1 MDKYEYKV
9 RADEI
14 RALIQEKKYKEAVEI
29 ADTIDWRN
37 VKNSKML
44 CTISDLY
51 KMCKRFE
58 DSRDV
63 LSMAYQRNPGGRM
76 ILYSLCELSIKLGDI
91 VNAIE
96 YLKEFKQ
103 VAPRDPGRLILK
115 YKLYTAEEV
124 SLEERI
130 EVLEELKQYDCK
142 ERWMYELAYLYH
154 MQGVSDKC
162 VEECNQIAIYFGEGK
177 YVVKALEL
185 KALHEPLSAEQDA
198 LYRRL
203 TGPKENDIL
212 VKDMDVSKFNTID
225 LQKELANSM
234 AEVFFNDNQKP
245 AEEFKETE
253 QPAET
258 AEEPVY
264 DDITLMMPNLN
275 EAEAPAPTPE
285 QEPEESSSEVEDATT
300 VIGPINIEE
309 KSETPKPAEET
320 VIYNIN
326 DVETALKKEPGV
338 ARTVIPSH
346 GRFDDM
352 HEVMPKATKNPAIVF
367 PNYDDMVSM
376 EGDGQISFN
385 IPDQEVVDKQI
396 TGQISIDDVMAEWE
410 RLRAA
415 NEKAWREN
423 MHRKVLQ
430 QTSTL
435 FKDFDESSKSGL
447 LEQLEE
453 EVEASPVVELT
464 REESERLG
472 IEVEPEETESEEPES
487 VQEDDGFVP
496 GLANIVPTVEIAD
509 AAADAAGVA
518 ASAAVPEEILT
529 VTDVPDETDTQGND
543 IREIVIDEEPTA
555 EELFFDRTPYAQDSE
570 ETEEPETAQEE
581 TTEEATE
588 ESVEEIS
595 FADNGYLEA
604 FAAASEERDD
614 LDREFLVEETEEQ
627 TVLPEVTEEPEPI
640 EETAEIPEELIEEEN
655 DTQEAVETADNTE
668 EAFFEDVTEVLEET
682 EEATEEVAE
691 EIVKEPAEEPV
702 YEEADAEETVTEES
716 APKEDASEELPDA
729 EIQTKAESTEEPSE
743 EISEESKEEAEEEAV
758 PEESEAPTVRPS
770 GFTAEQEERFEAFIQ
785 LEEGRKQLKSVIEN
799 ISTESGHGNAVI
811 GSEDL
816 DSAIELAKGLIMEL
830 ASKEEISGKIAKIKA
845 STLNAKDAEET
856 LSKLYGGAL
865 IIQDAHELRRETL
878 DAMRRVLSARDK
890 NLFIVLTCPRRS
902 KHKFMTDNSDMLSS
916 FDVSYDIEALNN
928 KELAAYAKAYALSKE
943 YTIDEMG
950 MLALHTKIDGRQTN
964 EHSVTVTEVKD
975 MVDEAIANSTK
986 KNAKY
991 FLDVLMG
998 KRYDENDM
1006 VVLKEKDFS

>member
-212 VKDMDVSKFNTID
+212 VKDMDVSKFNTIN

-245 AEEFKETE
+245 AEENKEVG

-258 AEEPVY
+258 QEEPVY
-264 DDITLMMPNLN
+264 DDITVMMPDIN
-275 EAEAPAPTPE
+275 EAEAPAPEPAQE
-285 QEPEESSSEVEDATT
+285 QEPEEAPSEVEDATT

-309 KSETPKPAEET
+309 KTETPKPSEET

-338 ARTVIPSH
+338 ARTVVPSH

-352 HEVMPKATKNPAIVF
+352 HEVMPKATRNPAIVF

-472 IEVEPEETESEEPES
+472 IEVEPEETESEESEPE
-487 VQEDDGFVP
+487 QEEDGFVP

-509 AAADAAGVA
+509 AAAEAA
-518 ASAAVPEEILT
+518 ASVATAAVPEEILT
-529 VTDVPDETDTQGND
+529 VTDVPAEADSQGSD

-555 EELFFDRTPYAQDSE
+555 EELFFDRTPYTQDSE
-570 ETEEPETAQEE
+570 ETEEPENVQEE

-588 ESVEEIS
+588 ESAREVS

-614 LDREFLVEETEEQ
+614 LDREFLKEET
-627 TVLPEVTEEPEPI
+627 TESEPI
-640 EETAEIPEELIEEEN
+640 EETAETPEELIEEES
-655 DTQEAVETADNTE
+655 DTQEAVETEDNTE
-668 EAFFEDVTEVLEET
+668 EAFFEDVTDVLEET
-682 EEATEEVAE
+682 EEATEEITT
-691 EIVKEPAEEPV
+691 EIVEEPAEEPV
-702 YEEADAEETVTEES
+702 YEEPVAEETVTEES
-716 APKEDASEELPDA
+716 VPEGEAAEELPEE
-729 EIQTKAESTEEPSE
+729 EIQTEELTEEETAEEPQEELTEEPTE
-743 EISEESKEEAEEEAV
+743 EFAEEQAPAE
-758 PEESEAPTVRPS
+758 PEVPTVRPS
-770 GFTAEQEERFEAFIQ
+770 GFTVEQEERFEAFIQ
-785 LEEGRKQLKSVIEN
+785 LEEGRQQLKTAIEN

-890 NLFIVLTCPRRS
+890 KLFIVLTCPRRS
-902 KHKFMTDNSDMLSS
+902 KHKFMADNSDMLSS

-950 MLALHTKIDGRQTN
+950 MLALHTKIEGRQTN
-964 EHSVTVTEVKD
+964 EHSVTVTEVKE

-991 FLDVLMG
+991 FFDVLMG

-1006 VVLKEKDFS
+1006 VVLKEKDFA

>member
-63 LSMAYQRNPGGRM
+63 LFMAYQRNPGGRM
-76 ILYSLCELSIKLGDI
+76 ILYSLCELSIKLGDV
-91 VNAIE
+91 VNAVE

-234 AEVFFNDNQKP
+234 AEVFFNDNRKP
-245 AEEFKETE
+245 AQEEKETVE
-253 QPAET
+253 PATSE
-258 AEEPVY
+258 EEPVY
-264 DDITLMMPNLN
+264 DDITLMIPNVD
-275 EAEAPAPTPE
+275 EAQTSAPAE
-285 QEPEESSSEVEDATT
+285 EHEPEPVSLASEVEDATT

-309 KSETPKPAEET
+309 ESETPKPAEET

-338 ARTVIPSH
+338 ARTVVPSH

-352 HEVMPKATKNPAIVF
+352 HEVMPRATKNPAIVF

-472 IEVEPEETESEEPES
+472 IEVEPEETDSEEP

-496 GLANIVPTVEIAD
+496 GLANIVPAVEIID
-509 AAADAAGVA
+509 AASEAATA
-518 ASAAVPEEILT
+518 TVPEEILT
-529 VTDVPDETDTQGND
+529 VTDVPDENDTQGSD

-555 EELFFDRTPYAQDSE
+555 EELFFDRTPYTQDTE
-570 ETEEPETAQEE
+570 ESEEPEAAQEE
-581 TTEEATE
+581 EKEEATE
-588 ESVEEIS
+588 ETVEEVS
-595 FADNGYLEA
+595 FSDNGYLEA

-614 LDREFLVEETEEQ
+614 LDREFLREETEEQ
-627 TVLPEVTEEPEPI
+627 AVEPEVNEESEPI
-640 EETAEIPEELIEEEN
+640 EETAETPEELIEES
-655 DTQEAVETADNTE
+655 DIQEPVETEDNTE
-668 EAFFEDVTEVLEET
+668 EAFLEDVTDVLEET
-682 EEATEEVAE
+682 EKATEEIAE
-691 EIVKEPAEEPV
+691 EILEEPADSEPVTEELAIEEPVSEEVTEEIPTDELTEEEPAE
-702 YEEADAEETVTEES
+702 S
-716 APKEDASEELPDA
+716 SSEELSEA
-729 EIQTKAESTEEPSE
+729 STEEF
-743 EISEESKEEAEEEAV
+743 AEEQTPA
-758 PEESEAPTVRPS
+758 ESEVPVVRPS

-785 LEEGRKQLKSVIEN
+785 LEEGRKQLKSAIDN
-799 ISTESGHGNAVI
+799 ISTEAGRGNAII

-878 DAMRRVLSARDK
+878 DAMRRVLSAKDK
-890 NLFIVLTCPRRS
+890 KLFIVLTCLRRS
-902 KHKFMTDNSDMLSS
+902 KHKFMADNSDMLSS

-1006 VVLKEKDFS
+1006 VVLKEKDFA

>member
-245 AEEFKETE
+245 AEENKEVG

-258 AEEPVY
+258 QEEPVY
-264 DDITLMMPNLN
+264 DDITVMMPDIN
-275 EAEAPAPTPE
+275 EAEAPVPEPAQE
-285 QEPEESSSEVEDATT
+285 QEPEEAPSEVEDATT

-309 KSETPKPAEET
+309 KTETPKPAEET

-338 ARTVIPSH
+338 ARTVVPSH

-352 HEVMPKATKNPAIVF
+352 HEVMPKATRNPALVF

-472 IEVEPEETESEEPES
+472 IEVEPEETESEESEPE
-487 VQEDDGFVP
+487 QEEDGFVP
-496 GLANIVPTVEIAD
+496 GLANIVPTVEIVD
-509 AAADAAGVA
+509 AAAEAA
-518 ASAAVPEEILT
+518 ASVATAAVPEEILT
-529 VTDVPDETDTQGND
+529 VTDVPAEADSQGSD

-570 ETEEPETAQEE
+570 EAEEPENVQEE
-581 TTEEATE
+581 ATEEATE
-588 ESVEEIS
+588 ESAQEVS

-614 LDREFLVEETEEQ
+614 LDREFLKEETDEF
-627 TVLPEVTEEPEPI
+627 EPI
-640 EETAEIPEELIEEEN
+640 EETAETPEELIEEEN
-655 DTQEAVETADNTE
+655 DSQEAVETEDNTE

-682 EEATEEVAE
+682 EEATEEIVT
-691 EIVKEPAEEPV
+691 EIVEEPV
-702 YEEADAEETVTEES
+702 AEETVTEES
-716 APKEDASEELPDA
+716 VPEEEAAEELSEE
-729 EIQTKAESTEEPSE
+729 EIQTEELTEEETAEEPQEELTEEPTE
-743 EISEESKEEAEEEAV
+743 EFAEEQAPAE
-758 PEESEAPTVRPS
+758 PEVPTVRPS
-770 GFTAEQEERFEAFIQ
+770 GFTVEQEDRFEAFIQ
-785 LEEGRKQLKSVIEN
+785 LEEGRQQLKTAIEN

-890 NLFIVLTCPRRS
+890 KLFIVLTCPRRS
-902 KHKFMTDNSDMLSS
+902 KHKFMADNSDMLSS

-964 EHSVTVTEVKD
+964 EHSVTVTEVKE

-991 FLDVLMG
+991 FFDVLMG

-1006 VVLKEKDFS
+1006 VVLKEKDFA

>member
-245 AEEFKETE
+245 AEENKEVG
-253 QPAET
+253 QPAEIQ
-258 AEEPVY
+258 EEPVY
-264 DDITLMMPNLN
+264 DDITVMMPDIN
-275 EAEAPAPTPE
+275 EAEAPAPEPAQE
-285 QEPEESSSEVEDATT
+285 QEPEEAPSEVEDATT

-309 KSETPKPAEET
+309 KTETPKPAEET

-338 ARTVIPSH
+338 ARTVVPSH

-352 HEVMPKATKNPAIVF
+352 HEVMPKATRNPAIVF

-472 IEVEPEETESEEPES
+472 IEVEPEETESEESEPE
-487 VQEDDGFVP
+487 QEEDGFVP
-496 GLANIVPTVEIAD
+496 GLVNIVPTVEIVD
-509 AAADAAGVA
+509 AAAEAA
-518 ASAAVPEEILT
+518 ASVATAAVPEEILT
-529 VTDVPDETDTQGND
+529 VTDVPAEEDSLGSD

-570 ETEEPETAQEE
+570 ETEEPENVKEE
-581 TTEEATE
+581 AIEEATE
-588 ESVEEIS
+588 ESAREVS

-614 LDREFLVEETEEQ
+614 LDREFLKEETDES
-627 TVLPEVTEEPEPI
+627 EPI
-640 EETAEIPEELIEEEN
+640 EETAETPEELIEEES
-655 DTQEAVETADNTE
+655 DTPEAVETEDNTE

-682 EEATEEVAE
+682 EEATEEITT
-691 EIVKEPAEEPV
+691 EIVEEPTEEPV
-702 YEEADAEETVTEES
+702 YDEPVAEETVTEES
-716 APKEDASEELPDA
+716 VPEEEAAEELPEE
-729 EIQTKAESTEEPSE
+729 EIQTEELIEEETAEEPQEELTEEPTE
-743 EISEESKEEAEEEAV
+743 EFAEEQAPAE
-758 PEESEAPTVRPS
+758 PEVPTVRPS
-770 GFTAEQEERFEAFIQ
+770 GFTVEQEERFEAFIQ
-785 LEEGRKQLKSVIEN
+785 LEEGRQQLKTAIEN

-890 NLFIVLTCPRRS
+890 KLFIVLTCPRRS
-902 KHKFMTDNSDMLSS
+902 KHKFMADNSDMLSS

-964 EHSVTVTEVKD
+964 EHSVTVTEVKE

-991 FLDVLMG
+991 FFDVLMG

-1006 VVLKEKDFS
+1006 VVLKEKDFA

>member
-63 LSMAYQRNPGGRM
+63 LFMAYQRNPGGRM
-76 ILYSLCELSIKLGDI
+76 ILYSLCELSIKLGDV
-91 VNAIE
+91 VNAVE

-234 AEVFFNDNQKP
+234 AEVFFNDNRKP
-245 AEEFKETE
+245 AQEEKETVE
-253 QPAET
+253 PATSE
-258 AEEPVY
+258 EEPIY
-264 DDITLMMPNLN
+264 DDITLMIPNVD
-275 EAEAPAPTPE
+275 EAQTSAPAE
-285 QEPEESSSEVEDATT
+285 EHEPEPVSSASEVEDATT

-309 KSETPKPAEET
+309 ESETPKPAEET

-338 ARTVIPSH
+338 ARTVVPSH

-352 HEVMPKATKNPAIVF
+352 HEVMPRATKNPAIVF

-472 IEVEPEETESEEPES
+472 IEVEPEETDSEEP

-496 GLANIVPTVEIAD
+496 GLANIVPTVEIID
-509 AAADAAGVA
+509 AASEAATA
-518 ASAAVPEEILT
+518 TVPEEILT
-529 VTDVPDETDTQGND
+529 VTDVPAENDTQGSD

-555 EELFFDRTPYAQDSE
+555 EELFFDRTPYTQDTE
-570 ETEEPETAQEE
+570 ESEEPEVAQEE
-581 TTEEATE
+581 EKEEATE
-588 ESVEEIS
+588 ETVEEVS
-595 FADNGYLEA
+595 FSDNGYLEA

-614 LDREFLVEETEEQ
+614 LDREFLREETEEQ
-627 TVLPEVTEEPEPI
+627 AVEPEVNEESEPI
-640 EETAEIPEELIEEEN
+640 EETAETPEELIEEES
-655 DTQEAVETADNTE
+655 DIQEPVETEDNTK
-668 EAFFEDVTEVLEET
+668 EAFLEDVTDVLEET
-682 EEATEEVAE
+682 EKATEEIAE
-691 EIVKEPAEEPV
+691 EILEEPADSEPVTEELAIEEPV
-702 YEEADAEETVTEES
+702 SEEVTEEIPTAELTEEETAES
-716 APKEDASEELPDA
+716 SSEELSEA
-729 EIQTKAESTEEPSE
+729 STEEF
-743 EISEESKEEAEEEAV
+743 AEEQTPA
-758 PEESEAPTVRPS
+758 ESEVPVVRPS

-785 LEEGRKQLKSVIEN
+785 LEEGRKQLKSAIDN
-799 ISTESGHGNAVI
+799 ISTEAGRGNAII

-878 DAMRRVLSARDK
+878 DAMRRVLSAKDK
-890 NLFIVLTCPRRS
+890 KLFIVLTCLRRS
-902 KHKFMTDNSDMLSS
+902 KHKFMADNSDMLSS

-1006 VVLKEKDFS
+1006 VVLKEKDFA

>member
-14 RALIQEKKYKEAVEI
+14 RALISEKKFKEAVEI

-37 VKNSKML
+37 VKNSGML

-63 LSMAYQRNPGGRM
+63 LFLAYQRNPGGRM

-103 VAPRDPGRLILK
+103 VAPRDPGRLVLK

-142 ERWMYELAYLYH
+142 EKWMYELAYLYH

-234 AEVFFNDNQKP
+234 AEVFFNDNEKP
-245 AEEFKETE
+245 AQEAKEPE
-253 QPAET
+253 QPEVPP
-258 AEEPVY
+258 EEPVY
-264 DDITLMMPNLN
+264 EDITVMLPDVN
-275 EAEAPAPTPE
+275 EVKEASKPE
-285 QEPEESSSEVEDATT
+285 SEPEPEVSEPEVPDATM
-300 VIGPINIEE
+300 VIGPFGLEE
-309 KSETPKPAEET
+309 KTKEPEPSEET

-326 DVETALKKEPGV
+326 DVESALKKEPGV
-338 ARTVIPSH
+338 ARTILPSH

-352 HEVMPKATKNPAIVF
+352 HEVMPKATNNPAIVF
-367 PNYDDMVSM
+367 PNYDDMVSL

-396 TGQISIDDVMAEWE
+396 TGQISIEDVLAEWE
-410 RLRAA
+410 RLRNA

-430 QTSTL
+430 QTSSL

-453 EVEASPVVELT
+453 EVEASPTVELT
-464 REESERLG
+464 REEAARLG
-472 IEVEPEETESEEPES
+472 LEEPEEIEAAESEAEVETET
-487 VQEDDGFVP
+487 EDDGFVP
-496 GLANIVPTVEIAD
+496 GLANVVPTIEIIDSAME
-509 AAADAAGVA
+509 AAAAT
-518 ASAAVPEEILT
+518 STVPEEILT
-529 VTDVPDETDTQGND
+529 VTDVPDEADSQSGDMREILIDDTQ
-543 IREIVIDEEPTA
+543 PTA
-555 EELFFDRTPYAQDSE
+555 EELFFDRTPFLNEDKAESDESDKEESE
-570 ETEEPETAQEE
+570 EK
-581 TTEEATE
+581 
-588 ESVEEIS
+588 VS
-595 FADNGYLEA
+595 FEDNGYLEA
-604 FAAASEERDD
+604 FAEASEERDN
-614 LDREFLVEETEEQ
+614 LDREFIKEETE
-627 TVLPEVTEEPEPI
+627 TAEEPQEVLNPV
-640 EETAEIPEELIEEEN
+640 EEAAKIAAELFAEEFPEEDISEEDDETEDNTAEAYL
-655 DTQEAVETADNTE
+655 
-668 EAFFEDVTEVLEET
+668 EDVTETQEEAESEDETAELSEEIQEEEQSADETVSEEQEHVEDEPEET
-682 EEATEEVAE
+682 SAEIEEETSEEMV
-691 EIVKEPAEEPV
+691 PTEEPV
-702 YEEADAEETVTEES
+702 TE
-716 APKEDASEELPDA
+716 P
-729 EIQTKAESTEEPSE
+729 
-743 EISEESKEEAEEEAV
+743 
-758 PEESEAPTVRPS
+758 EAPEVPVIRPS
-770 GFTAEQEERFEAFIQ
+770 GFTAEQEERFESFIQ
-785 LEEGRKQLKSVIEN
+785 LEDSRNQLKAAIEN
-799 ISTESGHGNAVI
+799 ISMDSDRGNVII

-816 DSAIELAKGLIMEL
+816 DSAIELAKGFIMEL
-830 ASKEEISGKIAKIKA
+830 TSKEEITGKIAKIKA

-878 DAMRRVLSARDK
+878 DAMRRVLSAPDK
-890 NLFIVLTCPRRS
+890 KLFIVLTCLRRA
-902 KHKFMTDNSDMLSS
+902 KHKFMSDNSDMLSS

-928 KELAAYAKAYALSKE
+928 KELAAYAKAYALSRE

-950 MLALHTKIDGRQTN
+950 MLALHTRIDGKQTN
-964 EHSVTVTEVKD
+964 EHSVTVTEVKE
-975 MVDEAIANSTK
+975 MVDEAISRSTK

-1006 VVLKEKDFS
+1006 VVLKEKDFA

>member
-63 LSMAYQRNPGGRM
+63 LFMAYQRNPGGRM
-76 ILYSLCELSIKLGDI
+76 ILYSLCELSIKLGDV
-91 VNAIE
+91 VNAVE

-245 AEEFKETE
+245 AQEEKEAVEPVTSE
-253 QPAET
+253 
-258 AEEPVY
+258 EEPIY
-264 DDITLMMPNLN
+264 DDITLMIPNVD
-275 EAEAPAPTPE
+275 EAQTSAPAE
-285 QEPEESSSEVEDATT
+285 EHEPEPVSSASEVEDATT

-309 KSETPKPAEET
+309 EPETPKPAEET

-338 ARTVIPSH
+338 ARTVVPSH

-472 IEVEPEETESEEPES
+472 IEVEPEETDSEEP

-496 GLANIVPTVEIAD
+496 GLADIVPTVEIID
-509 AAADAAGVA
+509 AASEAATA
-518 ASAAVPEEILT
+518 TVPEEILT
-529 VTDVPDETDTQGND
+529 VTDVPAENDTQGSD

-555 EELFFDRTPYAQDSE
+555 EELFFDRTPYTQDTE
-570 ETEEPETAQEE
+570 ESEEPEAAQEE
-581 TTEEATE
+581 EKEEATE
-588 ESVEEIS
+588 ETVEEVS
-595 FADNGYLEA
+595 FSDNGYLEA

-614 LDREFLVEETEEQ
+614 LDREFLREETEEQ
-627 TVLPEVTEEPEPI
+627 AVEPEVNEESEPI
-640 EETAEIPEELIEEEN
+640 EETAETPEELIEEES
-655 DTQEAVETADNTE
+655 DIQEPVETEDNTE
-668 EAFFEDVTEVLEET
+668 EAFLEDVTDVLEET
-682 EEATEEVAE
+682 EEATEEIAE
-691 EIVKEPAEEPV
+691 EILEEPVDSEPVTEELAIEEPVSEEVTEEIPTAELTEEEPAE
-702 YEEADAEETVTEES
+702 S
-716 APKEDASEELPDA
+716 SSEELSEA
-729 EIQTKAESTEEPSE
+729 STEEF
-743 EISEESKEEAEEEAV
+743 AEEQTPADSEV
-758 PEESEAPTVRPS
+758 PVVRPS

-785 LEEGRKQLKSVIEN
+785 LEEGRKQLKSAIDN
-799 ISTESGHGNAVI
+799 ISTEAGRGNAII

-878 DAMRRVLSARDK
+878 DAMRRVLSAKDK
-890 NLFIVLTCPRRS
+890 KLFIVLTCLRRS
-902 KHKFMTDNSDMLSS
+902 KHKFMADNSDMLSS

-1006 VVLKEKDFS
+1006 VVLKEKDFA

>member
-63 LSMAYQRNPGGRM
+63 LFMAYQRNPGGRM
-76 ILYSLCELSIKLGDI
+76 ILYSLCELSIKLGDV
-91 VNAIE
+91 VNAVE

-245 AEEFKETE
+245 AQEEKEAVEPVTSE
-253 QPAET
+253 
-258 AEEPVY
+258 EEPIY
-264 DDITLMMPNLN
+264 DDITLMIPNVD
-275 EAEAPAPTPE
+275 EAQTSAPAE
-285 QEPEESSSEVEDATT
+285 EHEPEPVSSAAEVEDATT

-309 KSETPKPAEET
+309 ESETPKPTEET

-338 ARTVIPSH
+338 ARTVVPSH

-472 IEVEPEETESEEPES
+472 IEVEPEETDSEEP

-496 GLANIVPTVEIAD
+496 GLGNIVPTVEIID
-509 AAADAAGVA
+509 AAAEAATA
-518 ASAAVPEEILT
+518 TVPEEILT
-529 VTDVPDETDTQGND
+529 VTDVPAENDTQGSD

-555 EELFFDRTPYAQDSE
+555 EELFFDRTPYTQDTE
-570 ETEEPETAQEE
+570 ESEEPEAAQEE
-581 TTEEATE
+581 EKEEATE
-588 ESVEEIS
+588 ETVEEVS
-595 FADNGYLEA
+595 FSDNGYLEA

-614 LDREFLVEETEEQ
+614 LDREFLREETEEQ
-627 TVLPEVTEEPEPI
+627 AVEPEVNEESEPI
-640 EETAEIPEELIEEEN
+640 EETAETPEELIEEES
-655 DTQEAVETADNTE
+655 DIQEPVETEDNTE
-668 EAFFEDVTEVLEET
+668 EAFLEDVTDVLEET
-682 EEATEEVAE
+682 EKATEEIAE
-691 EIVKEPAEEPV
+691 EILEEPADSEPVTEELAIEEPVSEEVTEEISTDELTEGEPAE
-702 YEEADAEETVTEES
+702 S
-716 APKEDASEELPDA
+716 SSEELSEA
-729 EIQTKAESTEEPSE
+729 STEEF
-743 EISEESKEEAEEEAV
+743 AEEQTPA
-758 PEESEAPTVRPS
+758 ESEVPVVRPS

-785 LEEGRKQLKSVIEN
+785 LEEGRKQLKSAIDN
-799 ISTESGHGNAVI
+799 ISTEAGRGNAII

-878 DAMRRVLSARDK
+878 DAMRRVLSAKDK
-890 NLFIVLTCPRRS
+890 KLFIVLTCLRRS
-902 KHKFMTDNSDMLSS
+902 KHKFMADNSDMLSS

-1006 VVLKEKDFS
+1006 VVLKEKDFA